1 VNKKTNTK
9 QNRFTP
15 KQIGLWLGVAIAL
28 ISAVPI
34 ANIAYVA
41 AQSVWDQIE
50 DLEQENEKNVSAL
63 EKLQGEATS
72 YQDAID
78 KLEAQIAD
86 LQRKIDANT
95 KEQDRLKVEIAKA
108 EAELQKQKNL
118 LGENIRAMY
127 VEGDMTTLEMLASS
141 NDLSEFVDKEQYRN
155 SVKDKISATVTKIN
169 EIKHQLRG
177 QKELIDTLLAEQN
190 NQRAEL
196 ADSRGEQTK
205 LLSFNKGQQDAF
217 NAKVQKNQAKIEEL
231 IASQIQANNAAQGLQ
246 FIRIPGSVK
255 GHNVSKDDY
264 PYKKYGHSQL
274 DAPCPGPPISA
285 DSLDRWGYCTRQCTS
300 YVAWA
305 IERSGR
311 DAPRNW
317 GDAKKW
323 AALAPSSWRVYA
335 PRTGD
340 IAVVTSGRW
349 GHVMYVEQV
358 QGSRILVSEYNIALT
373 GKYNSRWIDIR

>member
-1 VNKKTNTK
+1 V
-9 QNRFTP
+9 QN
-15 KQIGLWLGVAIAL
+15 IL
-28 ISAVPI
+28 
-34 ANIAYVA
+34 

-50 DLEQENEKNVSAL
+50 SLEQENERNVSAI

-72 YQDAID
+72 YQDAISR
-78 KLEAQIAD
+78 LEAQIAD
-86 LQRKIDANT
+86 IQRKIDANT
-95 KEQDRLKVEIAKA
+95 KEQNRLKDEIAKA

-177 QKELIDTLLAEQN
+177 QKELVDKLLAEQN

-196 ADSRGEQTK
+196 ASNRSEQRK
-205 LLSFNKGQQDAF
+205 LLSFNQSQQDAF

-231 IASQIQANNAAQGLQ
+231 IASQIQANNAAEGLQ
-246 FIRIPGSVK
+246 FIRIPGTVK
-255 GHNVSKDDY
+255 GHDINKDDY
-264 PYKKYGHSQL
+264 PYRGYGHSQL
-274 DAPCPGPPISA
+274 DAPCPGPPVSA

-311 DAPRNW
+311 DAPRYW
-317 GDAKKW
+317 GDAKRW
-323 AALAPSSWRVYA
+323 AEMAPSSWRVFA
-335 PRTGD
+335 PRKGD

-373 GKYNSRWIDIR
+373 GKYNYRWIDIR